1 MANDKVSVNQVSPRL
16 NQVLV
21 SSTSPGP
28 ASHLHFV
35 KPIASN
41 SLEIV
46 LGMEAEFFDRFGQ
59 RIVGKVITPMDENGM
74 VVISTLFTPSP
85 KPIIQKVKQ
94 GLRVDRKVSTRPRRG
109 RQ

>member
-1 MANDKVSVNQVSPRL
+1 MANNKVSANQVSPRL

-35 KPIASN
+35 KPIASS
-41 SLEIV
+41 SLEV
-46 LGMEAEFFDRFGQ
+46 ALGMEAEFFDRFGQ
-59 RIVGKVITPMDENGM
+59 RIVGKVIMSMDENGM

-85 KPIIQKVKQ
+85 KPVIQKVKQ
-94 GLRVDRKVSTRPRRG
+94 GLGPQRKRR
-109 RQ
+109 